1 MNKILA
7 VIRREFIERVR
18 TRAFIIGTILVP
30 ALWIGFG
37 LLPRLLLDRET
48 TSQRIVVLDRTSAQ
62 IGDRIARALEVV
74 KAGEGTTAQF
84 SVQRME
90 VGAGW
95 EGVRDS
101 LVRLIGL
108 PHASETAPQG
118 VLVLDDFSI
127 DSGTASYLGSNV
139 ASPRITN
146 AIEHAIEPEL
156 LAIRLERK
164 QLDASVVAAAKVRL
178 DMQTTRVTDG
188 HVTGQS
194 GEQTFLLAYF
204 IDMLMYFALL
214 FYGIQVSSAVME
226 EKTNRIVE
234 ILVSSLRPFD
244 LLMGKVI
251 GVGAAGLLQM
261 GIWLGTGAFV
271 SSMLGRSSSA
281 GVAAAAPSGGFQM
294 PEVSVSLV
302 LVILACFLLGFFFYA
317 SLYAAIGSMCNTQQ
331 EAQQTATPVT
341 MLVVAG
347 MILMF
352 GLVND
357 PNSTLARVVT
367 FIPFFTALVLPV
379 RYALTPLPLAEVLG
393 GLLAL
398 GLGIIGVVWLA
409 GRIYRVGIL
418 SYGKKPSLRELWR
431 WVRTT

>member
-18 TRAFIIGTILVP
+18 TKAFIIGTILVP

-37 LLPRLLLDRET
+37 LLPRLLLERET
-48 TSQRIVVLDRTSAQ
+48 GAQRLVVLDRTQSDV
-62 IGDRIARALEVV
+62 GARVAAALDAV
-74 KAGEGTTAQF
+74 KAGEGEAAQF
-84 SVQRME
+84 AVVTME
-90 VGAGW
+90 VGAAW

-108 PHASETAPQG
+108 SHAPSSAPHG
-118 VLVLDDFSI
+118 VLILDEFSV
-127 DSGTASYLGSNV
+127 DSGKATYLGSNV

-146 AIEHAIEPEL
+146 AIEHAVDPAL
-156 LAIRLERK
+156 LAIRLERRH
-164 QLDASVVAAAKVRL
+164 LDSSAVAAAMIRFSL
-178 DMQTTRVTDG
+178 QTTRVTEG
-188 HVTGQS
+188 HATRQS

-251 GVGAAGLLQM
+251 GVGAAGLMQM
-261 GIWLGTGAFV
+261 GIWLGTGLFV
-271 SSMLGRSSSA
+271 STILSRPGPA
-281 GVAAAAPSGGFQM
+281 GAPATGFQL
-294 PEVSVSLV
+294 PEVSVALV
-302 LVILACFLLGFFFYA
+302 VIILICFLLGFFFYA
-317 SLYAAIGSMCNTQQ
+317 SMYAAIGSMCNTQQ
-331 EAQQTATPVT
+331 EAQQTATPIT

-379 RYALTPLPLAEVLG
+379 RYALTPLPFPEVLG
-393 GLLAL
+393 GILAL
-398 GLGIIGVVWLA
+398 ILGILAVVWLA

-431 WVRTT
+431 WIRTA

>member
-1 MNKILA
+1 MNKIIA

-18 TRAFIIGTILVP
+18 TKAFIIGTVLVP
-30 ALWIGFG
+30 VLWIGFG
-37 LLPRLLLDRET
+37 LLPRLLLERET
-48 TSQRIVVLDRTSAQ
+48 GAQRLVVLDRTQSDVGA
-62 IGDRIARALEVV
+62 RIAAALEAV
-74 KAGEGTTAQF
+74 KAGEGDATQF
-84 SVQRME
+84 AVEHMA
-90 VGAGW
+90 VGSDW
-95 EGVRDS
+95 ESVRDS
-101 LVRLIGL
+101 LVRLTGL
-108 PHASETAPQG
+108 SEAPPSAPHG
-118 VLVLDDFSI
+118 ILILDEFSV
-127 DSGTASYLGSNV
+127 DSGRASYLGSNV
-139 ASPRITN
+139 ASPRLTN
-146 AIEHAIEPEL
+146 AIEHAIEPVL

-164 QLDASVVAAAKVRL
+164 QLDSSVVAAAMIRL
-178 DMQTTRVTDG
+178 SLQTTRVTEG

-194 GEQTFLLAYF
+194 GEQTFFLAYF

-234 ILVSSLRPFD
+234 ILVSSLRPFE

-251 GVGAAGLLQM
+251 GVGAAGLMQM
-261 GIWLGTGAFV
+261 GIWLGTGLFV
-271 SSMLGRSSSA
+271 STILSRPGPLG
-281 GVAAAAPSGGFQM
+281 AAPTGFQL
-294 PEVSVSLV
+294 PEVSLALV
-302 LVILACFLLGFFFYA
+302 AIILICFLLGFFFYA

-379 RYALTPLPLAEVLG
+379 RYALTPLPLPEVLG
-393 GLLAL
+393 GILAL
-398 GLGIIGVVWLA
+398 LLGILGVVWLA

-431 WVRTT
+431 WVRTD

>member
-1 MNKILA
+1 MNKIFA

-18 TRAFIIGTILVP
+18 TKAFIIGTLLVP
-30 ALWIGFG
+30 VLWIGFG
-37 LLPRLLLDRET
+37 LLPRLLLERET
-48 TSQRIVVLDRTSAQ
+48 GAQRLIVLDRTHGEVGGRVVA
-62 IGDRIARALEVV
+62 ALDAV
-74 KAGEGTTAQF
+74 KAGEGDATQF
-84 SVQRME
+84 VVERMG
-90 VGAGW
+90 VGSDW
-95 EGVRDS
+95 EAVRDS

-108 PHASETAPQG
+108 SNAPASAPHG
-118 VLVLDDFSI
+118 ILILDELSV
-127 DSGTASYLGSNV
+127 DSGKASYLGSNV
-139 ASPRITN
+139 ASPRITT
-146 AIEHAIEPEL
+146 AIERAIGPAL

-164 QLDASVVAAAKVRL
+164 QLDSSVVAAAMIRL
-178 DMQTTRVTDG
+178 SLETRRVNEGRVTG
-188 HVTGQS
+188 ES

-261 GIWLGTGAFV
+261 GIWLGAGLFV
-271 SSMLGRSSSA
+271 SMILSRP
-281 GVAAAAPSGGFQM
+281 GVGGAAPTGFQL
-294 PEVSVSLV
+294 PEVSVALV
-302 LVILACFLLGFFFYA
+302 AIILICFLLGFFFYA
-317 SLYAAIGSMCNTQQ
+317 SMYAAVGSMCNTQQ
-331 EAQQTATPVT
+331 EAQQTATPIT

-379 RYALTPLPLAEVLG
+379 RYALSPLPLPEVLG
-393 GLLAL
+393 GILAL
-398 GLGIIGVVWLA
+398 ILGILGVVWLA

-418 SYGKKPSLRELWR
+418 SYGKKPNLRELWR
-431 WVRTT
+431 WVRTA

>member
-1 MNKILA
+1 
-7 VIRREFIERVR
+7 
-18 TRAFIIGTILVP
+18 
-30 ALWIGFG
+30 
-37 LLPRLLLDRET
+37 
-48 TSQRIVVLDRTSAQ
+48 
-62 IGDRIARALEVV
+62 
-74 KAGEGTTAQF
+74 
-84 SVQRME
+84 
-90 VGAGW
+90 
-95 EGVRDS
+95 
-101 LVRLIGL
+101 
-108 PHASETAPQG
+108 
-118 VLVLDDFSI
+118 
-127 DSGTASYLGSNV
+127 V
-139 ASPRITN
+139 ASPRITT
-146 AIEHAIEPEL
+146 AIERAIEPAL
-156 LAIRLERK
+156 LAIRLEK
-164 QLDASVVAAAKVRL
+164 MHLDSSAVAAAMVHL
-178 DMQTTRVTDG
+178 SLQTTRVTEG
-188 HVTGQS
+188 HATAQS

-261 GIWLGTGAFV
+261 GIWLGTGLLV
-271 SSMLGRSSSA
+271 SSMLSRSTPV
-281 GVAAAAPSGGFQM
+281 GAAPTGFQI
-294 PEVSVSLV
+294 PEVSGALV
-302 LVILACFLLGFFFYA
+302 GVILICFLLGFFFYA

-379 RYALTPLPLAEVLG
+379 RYALTPLPLGEVLG
-393 GLLAL
+393 GILAL
-398 GLGIIGVVWLA
+398 IVGILGVVWLA

-418 SYGKKPSLRELWR
+418 SYGKRPSFAELWR
-431 WVRTT
+431 WVRTA

>member
-18 TRAFIIGTILVP
+18 TRAFILGTVLVP

-37 LLPRLLLDRET
+37 LLPRLLLERET
-48 TSQRIVVLDRTSAQ
+48 GAQRIVVLDRTQSAVGQ
-62 IGDRIARALEVV
+62 RVATALEAV
-74 KAGEGTTAQF
+74 KAGEGGAAQF
-84 SVQRME
+84 SVERIE
-90 VGAGW
+90 AGSGW
-95 EGVRDS
+95 SAVRDS
-101 LVRLIGL
+101 LVFRMGL
-108 PHASETAPQG
+108 SHPPPGAPQG
-118 VLVLDDFSI
+118 VLILDDLSV
-127 DSGTASYLGSNV
+127 DSGKATYLGSNV
-139 ASPRITN
+139 ASPRITT
-146 AIEHAIEPEL
+146 AIERAVEPAL
-156 LAIRLERK
+156 LAVRLERMR
-164 QLDASVVAAAKVRL
+164 LDSSVVAAALVRFSL
-178 DMQTTRVTDG
+178 QTTRVTGG
-188 HVTGQS
+188 HATAQS

-244 LLMGKVI
+244 LLMGKVV

-261 GIWLGTGAFV
+261 GIWLGTGLFV
-271 SSMLGRSSSA
+271 SSMLSQQGPA
-281 GVAAAAPSGGFQM
+281 GAAPTGFQL
-294 PEVSVSLV
+294 PEVSVALV
-302 LVILACFLLGFFFYA
+302 AVILLCFLLGFFFYA
-317 SLYAAIGSMCNTQQ
+317 SIYAAVGSMCNTQQ

-357 PNSTLARVVT
+357 PNSTLAKVVT

-379 RYALTPLPLAEVLG
+379 RYALTPLPLPEVVG
-393 GLLAL
+393 ALLAL
-398 GLGIIGVVWLA
+398 LVGILAVVWVA
-409 GRIYRVGIL
+409 ARIYRVGIL
-418 SYGKKPSLRELWR
+418 SYGKKPSFAELWR
-431 WVRTT
+431 WVRTA

>member
-1 MNKILA
+1 MNKIFA

-48 TSQRIVVLDRTSAQ
+48 GAQRIVVLDRTQGAVGQ
-62 IGDRIARALEVV
+62 RIAAALEAV
-74 KAGEGTTAQF
+74 KAGTGEAAQF
-84 SVQRME
+84 TVERME
-90 VGAGW
+90 VGSGW
-95 EGVRDS
+95 ESVRDS
-101 LVRLIGL
+101 LVQLIGL
-108 PHASETAPQG
+108 SHSPVSAPHG
-118 VLVLDDFSI
+118 VLIIDNFSV
-127 DSGTASYLGSNV
+127 DSGKATYLGSNV

-146 AIEHAIEPEL
+146 AIEHAIEPAL
-156 LAIRLERK
+156 LAVRLGRMN
-164 QLDASVVAAAKVRL
+164 LDSSAVAAAMVRL
-178 DMQTTRVTDG
+178 DLHTTRVTEG
-188 HVTGQS
+188 HVTAQS

-234 ILVSSLRPFD
+234 ILVSSMRPFD

-251 GVGAAGLLQM
+251 GVGAAGLMQM
-261 GIWLGTGAFV
+261 SIWLGTGLFV
-271 SSMLGRSSSA
+271 SSMLSRPGPA
-281 GVAAAAPSGGFQM
+281 GAAPTGFQL
-294 PEVSVSLV
+294 PEVSIALV
-302 LVILACFLLGFFFYA
+302 GIILICFLLGFFFYA

-367 FIPFFTALVLPV
+367 FIPFFTSLVLPV

-393 GLLAL
+393 GILSLAL
-398 GLGIIGVVWLA
+398 GIVGVVWVA

-418 SYGKKPSLRELWR
+418 SYGKKPSFAELWR

>member
-18 TRAFIIGTILVP
+18 TRAFIIGTVLVP

-37 LLPRLLLDRET
+37 LLPRLLLERET
-48 TSQRIVVLDRTSAQ
+48 GAQRLVVLDRTQSLVGERVAH
-62 IGDRIARALEVV
+62 ALEAV
-74 KAGEGTTAQF
+74 KAGEGEAAQF
-84 SVQRME
+84 AVQRME
-90 VGAGW
+90 VGPGW
-95 EGVRDS
+95 ETVRDS
-101 LVRLIGL
+101 LVQLIGL
-108 PHASETAPQG
+108 SQPAVAAPHG
-118 VLVLDDFSI
+118 VLILDELSV
-127 DSGTASYLGSNV
+127 DSGKATYLGSNV
-139 ASPRITN
+139 ASPRITT
-146 AIEHAIEPEL
+146 AIERAIEPAL
-156 LAIRLERK
+156 LAIRLERMH
-164 QLDASVVAAAKVRL
+164 LDSSAVAAAMVRL
-178 DMQTTRVTDG
+178 SLQTTRVTEG
-188 HVTGQS
+188 HATAQS
-194 GEQTFLLAYF
+194 GEQTFFLAYF

-234 ILVSSLRPFD
+234 ILISSLRPFD
-244 LLMGKVI
+244 LLMGKVV
-251 GVGAAGLLQM
+251 GVGAAGLMQM
-261 GIWLGTGAFV
+261 GIWLGTGLFV
-271 SSMLGRSSSA
+271 SRILSRPGPAGSA
-281 GVAAAAPSGGFQM
+281 ATGFQL
-294 PEVSVSLV
+294 PEVSGALV
-302 LVILACFLLGFFFYA
+302 GVILICFLLGFFFYA
-317 SLYAAIGSMCNTQQ
+317 SIYAAIGSMCNTQQ

-379 RYALTPLPLAEVLG
+379 RYALTPLPLPEVFG
-393 GLLAL
+393 GILAL
-398 GLGIIGVVWLA
+398 VIGILAVVWLA

-431 WVRTT
+431 WVRTA

>member
-1 MNKILA
+1 VNKILA

-37 LLPRLLLDRET
+37 LLPRLLLQRET
-48 TSQRIVVLDRTSAQ
+48 GAQHLVVLDRTQSETGRRVAE
-62 IGDRIARALEVV
+62 ALGAV
-74 KAGEGTTAQF
+74 KAGEGDAAQF
-84 SVQRME
+84 AVERME
-90 VGAGW
+90 VGLNW
-95 EGVRDS
+95 EIVRDS

-108 PHASETAPQG
+108 SHPSPSAPQG
-118 VLVLDDFSI
+118 LLILDEFSV
-127 DSGTASYLGSNV
+127 DSGRATYLGSNV
-139 ASPRITN
+139 ASPRITD
-146 AIEHAIEPEL
+146 AIKHAVEPVL
-156 LAIRLERK
+156 LTIRLERR
-164 QLDASVVAAAKVRL
+164 QLDSSVVAAAMIRL
-178 DMQTTRVTDG
+178 SLQTTRVTEG

-244 LLMGKVI
+244 LLMGKVV
-251 GVGAAGLLQM
+251 GVGAAGLMQM
-261 GIWLGTGAFV
+261 GIWLGTGLFV
-271 SSMLGRSSSA
+271 STILGRP
-281 GVAAAAPSGGFQM
+281 GVEGAAATGFQI
-294 PEVSVSLV
+294 PEVSLALV
-302 LVILACFLLGFFFYA
+302 AIILGCFLLGFFFYA
-317 SLYAAIGSMCNTQQ
+317 SLYAAIGSMCSTQQ

-367 FIPFFTALVLPV
+367 FIPFFTSLVLPV
-379 RYALTPLPLAEVLG
+379 RYALTPLPLPEVLG

-398 GLGIIGVVWLA
+398 LIGILAVVWLA

-431 WVRTT
+431 WIRTD

>member
-1 MNKILA
+1 MNKIIA

-18 TRAFIIGTILVP
+18 TKAFIIGTVLVP
-30 ALWIGFG
+30 VLWIGFG
-37 LLPRLLLDRET
+37 LLPRLLLERET
-48 TSQRIVVLDRTSAQ
+48 GAQRLVVLDRTQSDVGA
-62 IGDRIARALEVV
+62 RIAAALEAV
-74 KAGEGTTAQF
+74 KAGEGDATQF
-84 SVQRME
+84 AVEHMA
-90 VGAGW
+90 VGSDW
-95 EGVRDS
+95 ESVRDS
-101 LVRLIGL
+101 LVRLTGL
-108 PHASETAPQG
+108 SEAPPSAPHG
-118 VLVLDDFSI
+118 ILILDEFSV
-127 DSGTASYLGSNV
+127 DSGRASYLGSNV
-139 ASPRITN
+139 ASPRLTN
-146 AIEHAIEPEL
+146 AIEHAIEPVL

-164 QLDASVVAAAKVRL
+164 QLDSSVVAAAMIRL
-178 DMQTTRVTDG
+178 SLQTTRVTEG

-194 GEQTFLLAYF
+194 GEQTFFLAYF

-234 ILVSSLRPFD
+234 ILVSSLRPFE

-251 GVGAAGLLQM
+251 GVGAAGLMQM
-261 GIWLGTGAFV
+261 GIWLGTGLFV
-271 SSMLGRSSSA
+271 STILSRPGPA
-281 GVAAAAPSGGFQM
+281 GAAPTGFQL
-294 PEVSVSLV
+294 PEVSLALV
-302 LVILACFLLGFFFYA
+302 AIILICFLLGFFFYA

-379 RYALTPLPLAEVLG
+379 RYALTPLPLPEVLG
-393 GLLAL
+393 GILAL
-398 GLGIIGVVWLA
+398 LLGILGVVWLA

-431 WVRTT
+431 WVRTD

>member
-18 TRAFIIGTILVP
+18 TRAFILGTVLVP

-48 TSQRIVVLDRTSAQ
+48 TAQRIVVLDRTGSQ
-62 IGDRIARALEVV
+62 VGERIATALEGV
-74 KAGEGTTAQF
+74 KAGEGNAAQF
-84 SVQRME
+84 TVQRME
-90 VGAGW
+90 VGPEW
-95 EGVRDS
+95 EAVRDS
-101 LVRLIGL
+101 LIGL
-108 PHASETAPQG
+108 MGLSHAPASAPHG
-118 VLVLDDFSI
+118 VLILDEFSV
-127 DSGTASYLGSNV
+127 DSGKANYLGSNV

-146 AIEHAIEPEL
+146 AIEKAIEPEL

-164 QLDASVVAAAKVRL
+164 HLDASVVAAARVRL
-178 DMQTTRVTDG
+178 SLQTTRVTEG

-261 GIWLGTGAFV
+261 GIWLGTGLFV
-271 SSMLGRSSSA
+271 SSVLSRSGPA
-281 GVAAAAPSGGFQM
+281 GAAPSSGGFQL
-294 PEVSVSLV
+294 PEVSVALV
-302 LVILACFLLGFFFYA
+302 LVILTCFLLGFFFYA

-379 RYALTPLPLAEVLG
+379 RYALTPLPLPEVLG
-393 GLLAL
+393 GIAALL
-398 GLGIIGVVWLA
+398 LGILAVVWLA

-418 SYGKKPSLRELWR
+418 SYGKKPSLPELWR
-431 WVRTT
+431 WIRTA

>member
-1 MNKILA
+1 MNKIFA

-18 TRAFIIGTILVP
+18 TRAFILGTILVP

-37 LLPRLLLDRET
+37 LLPRLLLERET
-48 TSQRIVVLDRTSAQ
+48 GAQRIVVLDRTQSAV
-62 IGDRIARALEVV
+62 GLRIAAALEAV
-74 KAGEGTTAQF
+74 KAGEGAAAQF
-84 SVQRME
+84 SVERME
-90 VGAGW
+90 IGSGW
-95 EGVRDS
+95 ADVRDS

-108 PHASETAPQG
+108 SQATASAPHG
-118 VLVLDDFSI
+118 ILIIDDLSV
-127 DSGTASYLGSNV
+127 DSGKATYLGSNV
-139 ASPRITN
+139 ASPRITT
-146 AIEHAIEPEL
+146 AIERAIEPAL
-156 LAIRLERK
+156 LAVRLERMR
-164 QLDASVVAAAKVRL
+164 LDSSAVAAAMVRL
-178 DMQTTRVTDG
+178 SLQTTRVTEG
-188 HVTGQS
+188 HVTAQS

-261 GIWLGTGAFV
+261 GIWLGTGLFV
-271 SSMLGRSSSA
+271 STMLSRPGPA
-281 GVAAAAPSGGFQM
+281 GAAPAGFQL
-294 PEVSVSLV
+294 PEVSAALV
-302 LVILACFLLGFFFYA
+302 AVILVCFLLGFFFYA

-379 RYALTPLPLAEVLG
+379 RYALMPLPLPEVIG
-393 GLLAL
+393 GFLAL
-398 GLGIIGVVWLA
+398 LLGILAVVWLA